1 MTDFLPP
8 GVHPAL
14 RGKPFFPCSADKR
27 PAFDLLPKS
36 TDGKPTWAPFRKRLA
51 TVEEVT
57 RWKGHRGPWGMPC
70 GALSGFV
77 VLDFDIPEGPKLYEA
92 KYDGAEL
99 PPTATTPKGGYHAFH
114 AYPEGITV
122 PNDVKLLPGLDV
134 RSEGGYVIVP
144 SAFQDGR
151 AWIHPPDKPAPALP
165 AWFLSC
171 LSKPTVPAARL
182 TGAPDGYPAGV
193 EKGKR
198 NQEAARL
205 AGKYLGPSKR
215 LTPEETF
222 HFLRPWA
229 ASCFPEAFP
238 EADLRAVIFSIARK
252 EADKA
257 PLIELVDSSDLSRL
271 AGAPK
276 AKIIDP
282 FLSAGSKNILA
293 GWQGSYKSTLMLNM
307 AVCIR
312 NGLPLFGRFD
322 CAQGRVLYIDREN
335 NPELTNLRVEK
346 IARGIRGAHGGIAF
360 QFPNEKPDLAD
371 RRVRE
376 AYIRTIDE
384 GKFDLVIFDSFLC
397 FFNLRNEN
405 DNTEVRGVLESVSEI
420 PARTGAAILFIDHA
434 GKASPEKAKAGIRVT
449 PRGASA
455 KGDWADT
462 VMTIE
467 EREDEARKLRLLRF
481 SKTRYNLPMP
491 AMLLEAG
498 TNLGFAPSG
507 IYEICPVFTVRQSVE
522 DNPGIAA
529 TKLYQLLMNLTGC
542 SDKTA
547 KKSTARTVDLGF
559 IRRKEHSKYVNFYP
573 GDIGETEDFPNIE
586 GEENGGQKT
595 LVYQ

>member
-1 MTDFLPP
+1 
-8 GVHPAL
+8 
-14 RGKPFFPCSADKR
+14 
-27 PAFDLLPKS
+27 
-36 TDGKPTWAPFRKRLA
+36 
-51 TVEEVT
+51 
-57 RWKGHRGPWGMPC
+57 MPC

-99 PPTATTPKGGYHAFH
+99 PPTAMTPKGGYHAFH
-114 AYPEGITV
+114 AYQEGITV
-122 PNDVKLLPGLDV
+122 PNDVKLIPGLDV
-134 RSEGGYVIVP
+134 RSEGGYVIIP

-151 AWIHPPDKPAPALP
+151 AWIHPPDKPAPPLP
-165 AWFLSC
+165 TWFLSC
-171 LSKPTVPAARL
+171 LSKPTAPATRV
-182 TGAPDGYPAGV
+182 TGTPDGYPAGV

-229 ASCFPEAFP
+229 ASCFPEPFP

-252 EADKA
+252 EADKG

-322 CAQGRVLYIDREN
+322 CTQARVLYIDREN

-346 IARGIRGAHGGIAF
+346 IARGIRGAGGGITF
-360 QFPNEKPDLAD
+360 QFPKEKPDLAD

-376 AYIRTIDE
+376 AYIRTIE
-384 GKFDLVIFDSFLC
+384 REKLDLAIFDSFLC

-455 KGDWADT
+455 KGDWADS

-491 AMLLEAG
+491 PLMIEVG
-498 TNLGFAPSG
+498 PIWYSFRPGSRKSVPCSPSG
-507 IYEICPVFTVRQSVE
+507 RRWRTTQGLRQQNCTTS
-522 DNPGIAA
+522 
-529 TKLYQLLMNLTGC
+529 
-542 SDKTA
+542 S
-547 KKSTARTVDLGF
+547 
-559 IRRKEHSKYVNFYP
+559 
-573 GDIGETEDFPNIE
+573 
-586 GEENGGQKT
+586 
-595 LVYQ
+595 